1 VSSKEKLFFEDADW
15 LVGVL
20 LMTEQRN
27 KRIDFPYPWF
37 ADRNNLVL
45 PYPSQFA
52 NTAAPLEPFTLPVC
66 ILVNRF
72 GILISIHVYRYGFS

>member
-1 VSSKEKLFFEDADW
+1 MPIMIYLFFEDVDW

-27 KRIDFPYPWF
+27 KRVDFPYPWF

-45 PYPSQFA
+45 PYPSQLA
-52 NTAAPLEPFTLPVC
+52 NTAAPLEPFTLGVC
-66 ILVNRF
+66 ISNNNEKFLFQLNP
-72 GILISIHVYRYGFS
+72 